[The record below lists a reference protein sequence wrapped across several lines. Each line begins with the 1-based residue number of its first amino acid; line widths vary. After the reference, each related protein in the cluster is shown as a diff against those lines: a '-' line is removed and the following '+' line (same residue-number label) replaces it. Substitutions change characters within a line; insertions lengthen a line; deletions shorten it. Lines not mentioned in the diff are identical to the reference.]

1 VIATERRKPVV
12 WTAEEEAELKR
23 IYAIS
28 IAGRAARA
36 IHELAKTKGISA
48 AQVRRR
54 ARTLGFAR
62 VAGEHRPW
70 TQAERE
76 NLRAYVGRLPVY
88 RIAKILAR
96 SPDAVD
102 REITRQRLSRRVRE
116 RGYTKTELADLLGVD
131 RDYTLKV
138 MLGRWPMKSNL
149 FGNFSQEEVQLWIWE
164 HLEEIELRKCNQP
177 WLKGLLKEV
186 AA

>member
-1 VIATERRKPVV
+1 MSERARVEWTEGD
-12 WTAEEEAELKR
+12 TEELRR
-23 IYAIS
+23 IYS
-28 IAGRAARA
+28 LSHAGRAARA
-36 IHELAKTKGISA
+36 IHELALRKGIRA

-54 ARTLGFAR
+54 ARALGFAR
-62 VAGEHRPW
+62 IAGEHRPW

-102 REITRQRLSRRVRE
+102 REITRQRLSRRIRE

-131 RDYTLKV
+131 RDRTLKE
-138 MLGRWPMKSNL
+138 MLARWPMKANL
-149 FGNFSQEEVQLWIWE
+149 FGNFSQAEVQTWFWD

-177 WLKGLLKEV
+177 WMKALLKEAV
-186 AA
+186 A

>member
-1 VIATERRKPVV
+1 MSGRTRVEWTEED
-12 WTAEEEAELKR
+12 TEELRR
-23 IYAIS
+23 IYSIS
-28 IAGRAARA
+28 NAGRAARA
-36 IHELAKTKGISA
+36 IHEFALRKGIRA
-48 AQVRRR
+48 AQIRRR

-62 VAGEHRPW
+62 IAGEHRPW

-76 NLRAYVGRLPVY
+76 NLRTYVGRLPIY

-131 RDYTLKV
+131 RDRTLRE
-138 MLGRWPMKSNL
+138 MLTRWPMKANL
-149 FGNFSQEEVQLWIWE
+149 FGNFSQQEVQLWVWE

-177 WLKGLLKEV
+177 WLKGLLKE
-186 AA
+186 AAA